1 MPVKKFVPEV
11 NVEEPK
17 STALDF
23 SVVRK
28 WSDVAAEIQ
37 KLRGEGV
44 NVQDIAEQLKVSYVL
59 VNQCVLQSYK
69 MLIDSVQV
77 FERQEG
83 KRLNPEG

>member
-17 STALDF
+17 STALYF

-44 NVQDIAEQLKVSYVL
+44 NVPDIAEQLKVSYVL

>member
-1 MPVKKFVPEV
+1 MPVKKIVPEV
-11 NVEEPK
+11 IVEEPK

-23 SVVRK
+23 SVVRE

-37 KLRGEGV
+37 KLRQEGV
-44 NVQDIAEQLKVSYVL
+44 PVPEIADQLQVSYVL

-77 FERQEG
+77 FEQQEQ
-83 KRLNPEG
+83 KRLDPEG

>member
-44 NVQDIAEQLKVSYVL
+44 NVPDIAEQLKVSYVL

-83 KRLNPEG
+83 KRLGLEG

>member
-1 MPVKKFVPEV
+1 MPIKKSVDV
-11 NVEEPK
+11 ASVEESK

-23 SVVRK
+23 TVVRQ
-28 WSDVAAEIQ
+28 WSDVAAEVQ
-37 KLRGEGV
+37 KLRQAGV
-44 NVQDIAEQLKVSYVL
+44 SVPEIADQLQVNYVL

-77 FERQEG
+77 FQAQEE

>member
-44 NVQDIAEQLKVSYVL
+44 TVPDIAEQLKVSYVL

>member
-11 NVEEPK
+11 SVEEPK

-23 SVVRK
+23 TVVRN

-37 KLRGEGV
+37 TLRQQGV
-44 NVQDIAEQLKVSYVL
+44 SVPEIADQLQVSYVL

-77 FERQEG
+77 FERQEQ

>member
-1 MPVKKFVPEV
+1 
-11 NVEEPK
+11 
-17 STALDF
+17 
-23 SVVRK
+23 VRN

-44 NVQDIAEQLKVSYVL
+44 TVPDIADQLQVNYVL

-77 FERQEG
+77 FKRQEE
-83 KRLNPEG
+83 KRLGLDG

>member
-1 MPVKKFVPEV
+1 MPVKKFAPEV
-11 NVEEPK
+11 SVEEPK

-23 SVVRK
+23 SVVRN

-37 KLRGEGV
+37 KLWQEGV
-44 NVQDIAEQLKVSYVL
+44 TVPDIAEQLKVSYVL

-77 FERQEG
+77 FERQEQ

>member
-1 MPVKKFVPEV
+1 MPIKKSVDAAS
-11 NVEEPK
+11 VEEPK

-23 SVVRK
+23 TVVRQ

-37 KLRGEGV
+37 KLRQAGV
-44 NVQDIAEQLKVSYVL
+44 TVTEIADQLQVNYVL

-77 FERQEG
+77 FKTQEE
-83 KRLNPEG
+83 KRLNPEN

>member
-23 SVVRK
+23 SVVRN

-44 NVQDIAEQLKVSYVL
+44 TVPDIADQLQVNYVL

-77 FERQEG
+77 FKRQEE
-83 KRLNPEG
+83 KRLGLDG

>member
-11 NVEEPK
+11 VVEEPK
-17 STALDF
+17 STAFDF
-23 SVVRK
+23 SVVRN

-44 NVQDIAEQLKVSYVL
+44 TVPEIADQLQVSYVL

-77 FERQEG
+77 FERQEQ

>member
-11 NVEEPK
+11 HVEEPK

-23 SVVRK
+23 SVIRK

-37 KLRGEGV
+37 KLRQKGV
-44 NVQDIAEQLKVSYVL
+44 SVPAIADQLQVNYVL

-77 FERQEG
+77 FKGQEE
-83 KRLNPEG
+83 KRLNPDG

>member
-1 MPVKKFVPEV
+1 MPIKKSVDAAS
-11 NVEEPK
+11 VEEPK

-23 SVVRK
+23 TVVRQ

-37 KLRGEGV
+37 KLRQAGV
-44 NVQDIAEQLKVSYVL
+44 TVTEIADQLQVNYVL

-77 FERQEG
+77 FRAQEE
-83 KRLNPEG
+83 KRLNPAD

>member
-11 NVEEPK
+11 IVEEPK

-23 SVVRK
+23 SVVRN
-28 WSDVAAEIQ
+28 WTDVAAEIQ
-37 KLRGEGV
+37 KLRQDGV
-44 NVQDIAEQLKVSYVL
+44 SVPEIADQLQVNYVL

-77 FERQEG
+77 FKGQEE
-83 KRLNPEG
+83 KRLNPDG

>member
-44 NVQDIAEQLKVSYVL
+44 NVPDIAEQLKVSYVL

-83 KRLNPEG
+83 KRLGLED

>member
-1 MPVKKFVPEV
+1 MPVKKIVPEV
-11 NVEEPK
+11 IVEEPK

-23 SVVRK
+23 SVVRN

-44 NVQDIAEQLKVSYVL
+44 TVPEIADRLQVSYVL

-77 FERQEG
+77 FKGQEE
-83 KRLNPEG
+83 KRLTPDV

>member
-1 MPVKKFVPEV
+1 MPVKKIVPEV
-11 NVEEPK
+11 SVEEPK

-23 SVVRK
+23 SVVRN

-44 NVQDIAEQLKVSYVL
+44 NVPDIAEQLKVSYVL

-83 KRLNPEG
+83 KRLGLED

>member
-28 WSDVAAEIQ
+28 LSDVAAEIQ

-44 NVQDIAEQLKVSYVL
+44 NVPDIAEQLKVSYVL

>member
-1 MPVKKFVPEV
+1 MPIKKSVDAAS
-11 NVEEPK
+11 VEEPK

-23 SVVRK
+23 TVVRQ
-28 WSDVAAEIQ
+28 WSDVAAEVQ
-37 KLRGEGV
+37 KLRQAGV
-44 NVQDIAEQLKVSYVL
+44 SVPEIADQLQVNYVL

-77 FERQEG
+77 FQAQEE

>member
-1 MPVKKFVPEV
+1 MPVKTFVPEV
-11 NVEEPK
+11 IVEEPK
-17 STALDF
+17 SPALDF

-44 NVQDIAEQLKVSYVL
+44 NVPDIAEQLKVSYVL
-59 VNQCVLQSYK
+59 VHQCVLQSYK
-69 MLIDSVQV
+69 ILIDSVQV
-77 FERQEG
+77 FERHEG

>member
-1 MPVKKFVPEV
+1 MPAKKFVADTS
-11 NVEEPK
+11 VEEPK

-37 KLRGEGV
+37 MLREQGV
-44 NVQDIAEQLKVSYVL
+44 DVSAIASQLQVNPVL

-77 FERQEG
+77 FQGQEE

>member
-1 MPVKKFVPEV
+1 MPVKKFVADTS
-11 NVEEPK
+11 VEEPK

-23 SVVRK
+23 SVNRN

-37 KLRGEGV
+37 KLREAGV
-44 NVQDIAEQLKVSYVL
+44 TVPDIAEQLKVSYVL

-77 FERQEG
+77 FERQEE

>member
-1 MPVKKFVPEV
+1 MPVKKFVPEII
-11 NVEEPK
+11 VEEPK
-17 STALDF
+17 STAFDF
-23 SVVRK
+23 SVVRN

-44 NVQDIAEQLKVSYVL
+44 NVPDIAEQLKVSYVL

>member
-23 SVVRK
+23 SVVRN

-44 NVQDIAEQLKVSYVL
+44 TVPDIAEQLKVSYVL

>member
-1 MPVKKFVPEV
+1 MPIKKSVDAAS
-11 NVEEPK
+11 VEEPK

-23 SVVRK
+23 TVVRQ

-37 KLRGEGV
+37 KLRQAGV
-44 NVQDIAEQLKVSYVL
+44 SVTEIADQLQVNYVL

-77 FERQEG
+77 FQAQEE
-83 KRLNPEG
+83 KRLNLEG

>member
-44 NVQDIAEQLKVSYVL
+44 TVPDIAEQLKVSYVL

-77 FERQEG
+77 FERQEQ

>member
-1 MPVKKFVPEV
+1 MPVKKIVDTV
-11 NVEEPK
+11 SVEEPK

-23 SVVRK
+23 SVVRQ

-37 KLRGEGV
+37 KLRQAGV
-44 NVQDIAEQLKVSYVL
+44 SVPEIADQLQVSYVL

-77 FERQEG
+77 FEQQEQ
-83 KRLNPEG
+83 KRLDPEG

>member
-28 WSDVAAEIQ
+28 WADVAPEIQ
-37 KLRGEGV
+37 KLREAGV
-44 NVQDIAEQLKVSYVL
+44 TVPDIAEQLKVSYVL

-77 FERQEG
+77 FERQEE
-83 KRLNPEG
+83 KRLGLEG

>member
-44 NVQDIAEQLKVSYVL
+44 NVPDIAEQLKVSYVL

-77 FERQEG
+77 FERQEQ